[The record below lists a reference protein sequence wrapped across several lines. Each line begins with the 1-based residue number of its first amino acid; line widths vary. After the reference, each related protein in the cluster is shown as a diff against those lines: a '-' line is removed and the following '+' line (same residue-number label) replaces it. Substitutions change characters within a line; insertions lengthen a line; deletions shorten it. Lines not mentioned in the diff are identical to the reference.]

1 MSTIVRRVWV
11 DNDKT
16 QTVKHKTINSANRQN
31 KDKDKEDKKQ

>member
-11 DNDKT
+11 DNDK
-16 QTVKHKTINSANRQN
+16 TVKHKTINSANRQN